1 MRRRLGTGSSQT
13 AAILACL
20 ICVPASAGEEQAF
33 EMSLFDGHD
42 LANWHVTGCEVAVEN
57 GSLVLRSGNGFVR
70 SLHRYGDFVVEL
82 EWKAQAENYDSGIY
96 FRCEPPEGD
105 RPWPTRYQANL
116 KKGQEGA
123 VGGLAGAVGRPDL
136 IKPGQWNRFRLTVR
150 GEKAELEING
160 KPAWAAD
167 GIEPKQGYIG
177 LQAEVPGGGVFDFRN
192 IKLTELSAASLFNG
206 QDLSGWEGGGSDA
219 SACWTV
225 KEGLLVCTGQK
236 GPWLRSLKEYDD
248 FNLRLE
254 YRLKKGGNS
263 GVYVRV
269 PKSGAHR
276 GMDAK
281 EKQAGVEIQI
291 LDDNDERYAKLKDY
305 QYTGSVYAIAAAKE
319 HVGRPPGQWNSL
331 EIDCRGQHYRVI
343 HNGVV
348 IVDADGQQF
357 AELKERLT
365 KGFLGLQN
373 HSEEVAF
380 RNLRIGPA
388 ME

>member
-1 MRRRLGTGSSQT
+1 MTRRLGPGILQI

-20 ICVPASAGEEQAF
+20 ISVPAAAAEEPGF
-33 EMSLFDGHD
+33 TTSLFDGHD
-42 LANWHVTGCEVAVEN
+42 LANWHVTGCDVAVEK
-57 GSLVLRSGNGFVR
+57 GSLVLKSGNGFVR
-70 SLHRYGDFVVEL
+70 SLHRYGDFVLDL
-82 EWKAQAENYDSGIY
+82 EWKSQAENYDSGIY
-96 FRCEPPEGD
+96 FRCELPEGD
-105 RPWPTRYQANL
+105 RPWPKRYQSNL

-136 IKPGQWNRFRLTVR
+136 YKPGQWNRFQLTVR
-150 GEKAELEING
+150 GDKAELAING
-160 KPAWAAD
+160 KPAWVAD
-167 GIEPKQGYIG
+167 GLEARQGYLG
-177 LQAEVPGGGVFDFRN
+177 LQAEVPLGGVFEFRN
-192 IKLTELSAASLFNG
+192 IKVTELSAASLFNG
-206 QDLSGWEGGGSDA
+206 KDLTGWEGGGSDA

-225 KEGLLVCTGQK
+225 QEGLLICTGQK

-276 GMDAK
+276 GK
-281 EKQAGVEIQI
+281 EGNEKEAGVEIQV
-291 LDDNDERYAKLKDY
+291 LDDKDERYARLKDY

-319 HVGRPPGQWNSL
+319 HVGRPPGEWNSL

-348 IVDADGQQF
+348 IVDAGAEQF
-357 AELKERLT
+357 PELKNRLT

-380 RNLRIGPA
+380 RNLRIGPSL
-388 ME
+388 E